1 MELPKVS
8 VIMPVRNDEKF
19 VKRAIK
25 SLLENDYPGDKVEI
39 LVVDGMSTDGTVKI
53 VRELMSKDDR
63 IKLLKNPHVYT
74 PHGLN
79 IGIRNSSG
87 EIIMIAGSH
96 TSYSKN
102 YIRECVNGI
111 VNEGFDVVGGQMIT
125 LPRSNTPKAVAIAR
139 VLSSRF
145 GTGAAYRTKKFDND
159 STVEVDTVAYALYKK
174 SLFENVG
181 LFNENLIR
189 NQDIEMNIRISKNGG
204 KIGLNPK
211 AESYYYAR
219 DTYKGLFMNNFLN
232 GFWVLWSLNFSKLAF
247 RMRHLVPLFFVFGF
261 LVFLFSYS
269 LFKPLFWI
277 FVGIYGLYLGIIL
290 EESIRFALEEKNI
303 RIFAHSILSFLILH
317 VSYGMGEIWGLIRF
331 IAKLFGTR

>member
-53 VRELMSKDDR
+53 IEELMSKDNR

-74 PHGLN
+74 PYGLN
-79 IGIRNSSG
+79 IGIENASG
-87 EIIMIAGSH
+87 DIIMIAGAH

-102 YIRECVNGI
+102 YIKECVSGI

-125 LPRSNTPKAVAIAR
+125 LPRSNTPKAVAIAK
-139 VLSSRF
+139 VLSSKF
-145 GTGAAYRTKKFDND
+145 GTGATYRTKKFDDD

-174 SLFENVG
+174 DIFKKVG
-181 LFNENLIR
+181 YFNENLIR
-189 NQDIEMNIRISKNGG
+189 NQDIEMNIRISKSGG
-204 KIGLNPK
+204 KIGLNPR
-211 AESYYYAR
+211 ARSYYYAR
-219 DTYKGLFMNNFLN
+219 DTYKGLFINNFSN

-247 RMRHLVPLFFVFGF
+247 KTRHLVPLFFVLGF
-261 LVFLFSYS
+261 FVLLFSYF
-269 LFKPLFWI
+269 LFKPLFWL
-277 FVGIYGLYLGIIL
+277 FAGIYGLYLGIIFK
-290 EESIRFALEEKNI
+290 ESIRFALKEKNTK
-303 RIFAHSILSFLILH
+303 IFTYSILAFLVLH
-317 VSYGMGEIWGLIRF
+317 VSYGLGESWGLVKFVVKRF
-331 IAKLFGTR
+331 KA